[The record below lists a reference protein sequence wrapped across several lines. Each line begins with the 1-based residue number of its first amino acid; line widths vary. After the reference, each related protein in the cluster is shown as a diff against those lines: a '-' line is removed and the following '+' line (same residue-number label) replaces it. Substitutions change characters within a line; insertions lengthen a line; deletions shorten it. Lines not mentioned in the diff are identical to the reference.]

1 METLT
6 IITATLNSENTINKT
21 LDSVRNLKLF
31 YNNIEYIIVDGYSN
45 DNTVQLVEASGIADK
60 VLMRKRGGVYDA
72 MQFGIN
78 NSRGE
83 FVWILNSDDYLSEDS
98 VEYLKLAYD
107 RMDRVDVFHSNII
120 FSDSE
125 GKSQRLFR
133 SSIWRLILVG
143 MNYYHPTMIVR
154 RELYNKYPLNRDMRL
169 SSLADYGF
177 IFEVLF
183 RSNAKIHHFDLY
195 PVVFELGGVSS
206 KLSLKDSM
214 FQNFLVRREHLGIFM
229 ASISILIT
237 FALRVI
243 RKVTLCANKIF

>member
-1 METLT
+1 MT
-6 IITATLNSENTINKT
+6 IITATLNSESTINKT
-21 LDSVRNLKLF
+21 LESVRNLKLC

-45 DNTVQLVEASGIADK
+45 DSTLQLVEASSIADK
-60 VLMRKRGGVYDA
+60 VLMRRRGGVYDA

-107 RMDRVDVFHSNII
+107 KMDRVDVFHSNIM

-125 GKSQRLFR
+125 GQSQRVFR
-133 SSIWRLILVG
+133 NSIARLILVG

-154 RELYNKYPLNRDMRL
+154 RELYNRYPLNRDIRL

-177 IFEVLF
+177 VFDVLF
-183 RSNAKIHHFDLY
+183 KSNAKIHYFDLY

-206 KLSLKDSM
+206 KVSLKDSL
-214 FQNFLVRREHLGIFM
+214 FQNFLVRRKHLGGFL
-229 ASISILIT
+229 ASITILIT
-237 FALRVI
+237 FTLRII